1 MSEKRKRNKTEQ
13 EKFQKKSMFDQN
25 RNNKI
30 SKSVYDDYQKVI
42 DNDPVRYIEQSTIN
56 KRKNNLT

>member
-1 MSEKRKRNKTEQ
+1 
-13 EKFQKKSMFDQN
+13 MFDQN

-42 DNDPVRYIEQSTIN
+42 DNDPVRYIEQSAIN
-56 KRKNNLT
+56 KRKKNLT